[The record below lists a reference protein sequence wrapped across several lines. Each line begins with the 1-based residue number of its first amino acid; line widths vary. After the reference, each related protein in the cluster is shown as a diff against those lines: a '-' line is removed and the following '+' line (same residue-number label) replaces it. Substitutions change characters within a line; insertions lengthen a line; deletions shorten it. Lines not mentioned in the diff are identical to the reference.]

1 MHDDARR
8 WDDRYD
14 GITRVEP
21 RAPETIERWP
31 HLESL
36 VTTSARCLDVACG
49 PGSVTLW
56 LADRGA
62 DVVALDVSGVAIDLL
77 RRTAGTRRSAGRVD
91 ARVVDLDDG
100 LPDDLVDL
108 DLVVCQRFR
117 DPSLYAELVERLRPG
132 GVALV
137 TVLSVVGATEPGPF
151 HAPAGELR
159 AAFSVD
165 GCELLH
171 DAEGDG
177 VAHAVV
183 RRR

>member
-1 MHDDARR
+1 VQEDARR
-8 WDDRYD
+8 WDERYG
-14 GITRVEP
+14 GITVVEP
-21 RAPETIERWP
+21 RAPEAIERWP

-36 VTTSARCLDVACG
+36 VTTSGRCVDVACG
-49 PGSVTLW
+49 PGSVALW
-56 LADRGA
+56 LAGRGA

-77 RRTAGTRRSAGRVD
+77 RRAASRTSSVVD

-117 DPSLYAELVERLRPG
+117 DPSLYGQLVARLRPG

-137 TVLSVVGATEPGPF
+137 TVLSAVGAAEPGPF

-165 GCELLH
+165 GCELLY

-183 RRR
+183 RRS